1 VHDDA
6 ALRQSTSGLGVSTAL
21 AVGILIGA
29 SFLDGALQGV
39 AWGVAIVLDMGGP
52 YLFGAAGWKL
62 VPEHFAERHGLII
75 IIALRESIVAIG
87 AGVSGDITAG
97 VVAAAVLGI
106 VLAATMWWAYFDVV
120 ALVAGR
126 RLAGITDIKERNE
139 TARDSYSY
147 LHLPMVAGIVLVA
160 LGMKKTI
167 GQVGDPLEVEAAF
180 ALIGGFSLYLLAHVG
195 FRLRNVRT
203 LNRRRLALAIGLF
216 ALLPLAVEIAALA
229 TLAILTAA
237 ACVLIAYETIRFTDS
252 RDRVRHE
259 MAGSLG

>member
-1 VHDDA
+1 
-6 ALRQSTSGLGVSTAL
+6 
-21 AVGILIGA
+21 
-29 SFLDGALQGV
+29 V

-62 VPEHFAERHGLII
+62 
-75 IIALRESIVAIG
+75 
-87 AGVSGDITAG
+87 
-97 VVAAAVLGI
+97 
-106 VLAATMWWAYFDVV
+106 
-120 ALVAGR
+120 R
-126 RLAGITDIKERNE
+126 RLAGITHIKERNE

-147 LHLPMVAGIVLVA
+147 LHLPTVAGIVLVA

-167 GQVGDPLEVEAAF
+167 GQVGEPLQVEAAF
-180 ALIGGFSLYLLAHVG
+180 ALIGGLSLYLLAHVA

-229 TLAILTAA
+229 TLEILTAA
-237 ACVLIAYETIRFTDS
+237 PCVLIAYETIRFTDS